1 MKVYVLSWFSAD
13 EKIEDGVYGAYSS
26 LERAERAMNEYANDF
41 NETILDTDYDVDKC
55 DVDKWF
61 FFTDKGTYEI
71 KAMFL
76 DDNAGM

>member
-26 LERAERAMNEYANDF
+26 LERAKRAMNEYANDF
-41 NETILDTDYDVDKC
+41 NETILDTDYNVDE
-55 DVDKWF
+55 WF

-76 DDNAGM
+76 DDNAGV